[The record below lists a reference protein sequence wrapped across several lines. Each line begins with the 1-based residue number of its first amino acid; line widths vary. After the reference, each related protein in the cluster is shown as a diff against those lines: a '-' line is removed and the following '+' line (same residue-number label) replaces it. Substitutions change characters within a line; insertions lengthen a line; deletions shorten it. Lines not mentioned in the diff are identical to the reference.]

1 MKIIKY
7 SLNFNLKKKNIDS
20 KSGVIRA
27 VICCGGKRVRLSTGV
42 SVGVGE
48 WDAKKQRVMKT
59 TKMANAQRANRVMES
74 YRNTLDAIMAE
85 YEVREAIPTADAIS
99 HRMNEAIKG
108 ESASPALS
116 VSVAMEDFVR
126 EEGNI
131 KNWSVS
137 TVAKFH
143 TLQRQINTVFGNN
156 KRLWELDD
164 KDLTDLVDWYKA
176 NGHNNSSI
184 QRRVKQMRWFLRWA
198 HNKGLYK
205 GNLHETF
212 RPKFKGVSVESKEI
226 VYLEQDELRSLYEY
240 DLRFSQPLER
250 VRDVFCFCCFTG
262 LRYSDV
268 QKLRKENVRED
279 GIHIVTQKTT
289 DALVIPQND
298 FSKAILEKYQ
308 KYEDKDGHALPV
320 ISNQK
325 ANAILKDIGKI
336 VGLERQMRRVWYS
349 GAERM
354 EETVS
359 LFELLTTHCARRT
372 FVVLALTSGVSVES
386 IMKWTGHSSY
396 TAMKPYIAITRA
408 KQTNE
413 MAKLHL

>member
-1 MKIIKY
+1 MKILRY
-7 SLNFNLKKKNIDS
+7 SIQFNLKKKNADS

-27 VICCGGKRVRLSTGV
+27 VIYFQTQRIVISTGV
-42 SVGVGE
+42 SVDADK
-48 WDAKKQRVMKT
+48 WDAKNQRVIKS
-59 TKMANAQRANRVMES
+59 TKMANAQRANRLMES
-74 YRNTLDAIMAE
+74 YRNTLDTIMAE

-99 HRMNEAIKG
+99 HRMNEALKG

-116 VSVAMEDFVR
+116 VAVAMEDFVR
-126 EEGNI
+126 EEGNL

-143 TLQRQINTVFGNN
+143 TLQHQINAVFGD

-205 GNLHETF
+205 GNLHDTF

-240 DLRFSQPLER
+240 DLRFSPPLER

-298 FSKAILEKYQ
+298 FSKAILKKYQ
-308 KYEDKDGHALPV
+308 NYEDKDGHALPV